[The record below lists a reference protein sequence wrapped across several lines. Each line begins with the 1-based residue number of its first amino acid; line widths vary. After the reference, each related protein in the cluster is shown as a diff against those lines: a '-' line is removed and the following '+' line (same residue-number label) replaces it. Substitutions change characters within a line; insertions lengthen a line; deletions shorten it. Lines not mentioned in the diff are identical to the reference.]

1 MTTEINVDD
10 YEALKKAVSLLEE
23 PSLTIQITS
32 FIGKSVE
39 FLIDSLPNSAQQKIN
54 DIVKNVLYK
63 ILDMAGS
70 TLDDDKSEPSTIW
83 HKIGVMATGSI
94 GGFFGLPGLFIELP
108 VTTTIMMRAIL
119 DIARGEGF
127 SISEEETKLECLKVL
142 AFTGNTNKA
151 DDSAESGYYLTRI
164 VLDQISKVVSDE
176 LSKIAAAKA
185 AAEATKT
192 AANNMSFISTTTVG
206 KKLAE
211 YIEII
216 AARLGINLTEKMA
229 AQVVPVIGAVTAAT
243 LNALFTD
250 FYQNMAKGHFTIL
263 KLENKYSKELIKEEY
278 DKIKKKFSTLSS

>member
-32 FIGKSVE
+32 LIGKPVE
-39 FLIDSLPNSAQQKIN
+39 FLIDYLPNSAQKKIN

-63 ILDMAGS
+63 TLDMAGS
-70 TLDDDKSEPSTIW
+70 TMDDDKSEPSTIW

-185 AAEATKT
+185 TAEATKT
-192 AANNMSFISTTTVG
+192 AANNISITTVG

-250 FYQNMAKGHFTIL
+250 FYQNMAKGHFAIL
-263 KLENKYSKELIKEEY
+263 KLENKYSKELIKEGY
-278 DKIKKKFSTLSS
+278 DKIRKKFSTLSS